1 MSSSPPK
8 KLYIKTYGCQ
18 MNVYDTER
26 MVDVMAHE
34 GYQVT
39 DKPDDADLVVLNTC
53 HIREKAAEKVYSDI
67 GRIRVMKEKQARK
80 DSKSGQEKKQSI
92 LAVGGCVAQAEGAEI
107 QRRAP
112 IVDMVFGPQ
121 TYHRLPEM
129 TKEAGE
135 IIQSGARPH
144 IVDTDLSVSEKFD
157 SLSKKAV
164 SEKKTAFLTVQEGCD
179 KFCTYC
185 VVPYTRGGEFSR
197 SFEDVMNDADK
208 LNDAGVLEVTL
219 LGQNVNAYHGM
230 SGEGVEWSLDR
241 LIRHLADTTDFKR
254 IRYTTSH
261 PQDMTDELIAV
272 HGQVEQ
278 CMPYLHLPVQAGS
291 DRIIKAM
298 NRHHTISSY
307 LKTVEDIRSA
317 RPDIALSGDF
327 IVGFPGESDADFQ
340 QTMKLVR
347 EVEYAQAYSFMYS
360 ERPGT
365 PAAGWADQVES
376 HVKSERLAELQEEL
390 NRQQRAFNEAG
401 VGKTMGVLLERR
413 GKQDSHL
420 VGRSP
425 YMQAVHVDVGDEKTA
440 EKYFGRLV
448 DMKIISAGP
457 RSLKGEFA

>member
-1 MSSSPPK
+1 
-8 KLYIKTYGCQ
+8 

-67 GRIRVMKEKQARK
+67 GRIRVMKERQARR

-129 TKEAGE
+129 TKKAGE

-185 VVPYTRGGEFSR
+185 VVSR
-197 SFEDVMNDADK
+197 PFEDVMNDADK

-230 SGEGVEWSLDR
+230 SDEGVEWSLDR

-298 NRHHTISSY
+298 NRHHSISSY
-307 LKTVEDIRSA
+307 LKTVEDIRAA

-390 NRQQRAFNEAG
+390 NRQQRAFNETG
-401 VGKTMGVLLERR
+401 VGKIMGVLLERR

-425 YMQAVHVDVGDEKTA
+425 YMQAVHVDIGDEKTA

-457 RSLKGEFA
+457 RSLKGEFV

>member
-1 MSSSPPK
+1 MTK

-34 GYQVT
+34 GYTTT
-39 DKPDDADLVVLNTC
+39 DKPDDADLIVLNTC

-67 GRIRVMKEKQARK
+67 GRLRVMKQKQAK
-80 DSKSGQEKKQSI
+80 KGSKETI

-107 QRRAP
+107 QRRMP
-112 IVDMVFGPQ
+112 VVDMVFGPQ
-121 TYHRLPEM
+121 TYHRLPDMARRAHEL
-129 TKEAGE
+129 KKQGE
-135 IIQSGARPH
+135 HPR
-144 IVDTDLSVSEKFD
+144 IVDTDLSVSEKFAA
-157 SLSKKAV
+157 LSQKTV
-164 SEKKTAFLTVQEGCD
+164 TPKKTAFLTIQEGCD

-197 SFEDVMNDADK
+197 SFEDVMKDAGK

-230 SGEGVEWSLDR
+230 SAGGKEWSLAR
-241 LIRHLADTTDFKR
+241 LIRHLADVTDFKR

-261 PQDMTDELIAV
+261 PGDMTDELIAI
-272 HGQVEQ
+272 HGEIEQ
-278 CMPYLHLPVQAGS
+278 CMPYLHLPVQSGS
-291 DRIIKAM
+291 DKIVKAM
-298 NRHHTISSY
+298 NRHHTIASY
-307 LKTVEDIRSA
+307 LKTIEDIRKV

-327 IVGFPGESDADFQ
+327 IVGFPGESDADFEE
-340 QTMKLVR
+340 TMKLVR
-347 EVEYAQAYSFMYS
+347 EVNYAQAYSFMYS

-365 PAAGWADQVES
+365 PAAAWEDQVES

-390 NRQQRAFNEAG
+390 NRQQRAFNELS
-401 VGKTMGVLLERR
+401 VGKVMPVLLERT
-413 GKQDSHL
+413 GKQAGQL

-425 YMQAVHVDVGDEKTA
+425 YMQAVHVDFGNGETA
-440 EKYFGRLV
+440 AQNFGKLV

-457 RSLKGEFA
+457 RSLKGEFTT

>member
-1 MSSSPPK
+1 MSSPPK
-8 KLYIKTYGCQ
+8 KLFIKTYGCQ

-67 GRIRVMKEKQARK
+67 GRIRVMKERQARR

-129 TKEAGE
+129 TKKAGE

-197 SFEDVMNDADK
+197 PFEDVMNDADK

-230 SGEGVEWSLDR
+230 SDEGVEWSLDR

-298 NRHHTISSY
+298 NRHHSISSY
-307 LKTVEDIRSA
+307 LKTVEDIRAA

-390 NRQQRAFNEAG
+390 NRQQRAFNETG
-401 VGKTMGVLLERR
+401 VGKIMGVLLERR

-425 YMQAVHVDVGDEKTA
+425 YMQAVHVDIGDEKTA

-457 RSLKGEFA
+457 RSLKGEFV

>member
-1 MSSSPPK
+1 MTK
-8 KLYIKTYGCQ
+8 KIYIKTYGCQ

-34 GYQVT
+34 GYKT
-39 DKPDDADLVVLNTC
+39 TEKPDDADLIVLNTC

-67 GRIRVMKEKQARK
+67 GRLRVMKQKRAKK
-80 DSKSGQEKKQSI
+80 DGKETI

-107 QRRAP
+107 QRRMP
-112 IVDMVFGPQ
+112 VVDMVFGPQ

-129 TKEAGE
+129 TLAADKLKRQGE
-135 IIQSGARPH
+135 HPR

-157 SLSKKAV
+157 SLSKKNV
-164 SEKKTAFLTVQEGCD
+164 SPKRTAFLTIQEGCD

-197 SFEDVMNDADK
+197 TFEDVMNDAGK
-208 LNDAGVLEVTL
+208 LHDAGVLEVTL
-219 LGQNVNAYHGM
+219 LGQNVNAYHGQ
-230 SGEGVEWSLDR
+230 SEAGEEWSLAR

-261 PQDMTDELIAV
+261 PGDMTDELIAI
-272 HGQVEQ
+272 HGEVEQ
-278 CMPYLHLPVQAGS
+278 CMPYLHLPVQSGS
-291 DRIIKAM
+291 DKIVKAM

-307 LKTVEDIRSA
+307 MKCIEDIRVV

-327 IVGFPGESDADFQ
+327 IVGFPGETDADFQ
-340 QTMKLVR
+340 ETMKLVR
-347 EVEYAQAYSFMYS
+347 DVNYAQAYSFMYS

-365 PAAGWADQVES
+365 PAAGWEDQVES

-390 NRQQRAFNEAG
+390 ERQQRAFNDAS
-401 VGKTMGVLLERR
+401 VGKVMPVLLERT
-413 GKQDSHL
+413 GKKASHL

-425 YMQAVHVDVGDEKTA
+425 YMQAVYVDVGNEETA
-440 EKYFGRLV
+440 AKNFGKLV

-457 RSLKGEFA
+457 RSLKGEFVS

>member
-1 MSSSPPK
+1 MTK

-39 DKPDDADLVVLNTC
+39 DKPDDADLIVLNTC

-67 GRIRVMKEKQARK
+67 GRLRVMIQKQAKK
-80 DSKSGQEKKQSI
+80 DGAKKNSKQTI

-107 QRRAP
+107 QRRMP

-129 TKEAGE
+129 TRAANKLKREGE
-135 IIQSGARPH
+135 RPR
-144 IVDTDLSVSEKFD
+144 IVDTDLSVSEKFA
-157 SLSKKAV
+157 SLSKK
-164 SEKKTAFLTVQEGCD
+164 SISPKKTAFLTIQEGCD

-185 VVPYTRGGEFSR
+185 VVPYTRGSEFSR
-197 SFEDVMNDADK
+197 SFEDVMKDAVK

-230 SGEGVEWSLDR
+230 STAGEEWSLAR

-261 PQDMTDELIAV
+261 PGDMTDELIAI
-272 HGQVEQ
+272 HGEVEQ
-278 CMPYLHLPVQAGS
+278 CMPYLHLPVQSGS
-291 DRIIKAM
+291 DKIVKAM
-298 NRHHTISSY
+298 NRHHTIATY
-307 LKTVEDIRSA
+307 MKCIEDIRA
-317 RPDIALSGDF
+317 VRPDIAISGDF
-327 IVGFPGESDADFQ
+327 IVGFPGETDADFQ
-340 QTMKLVR
+340 KTMKLVR
-347 EVEYAQAYSFMYS
+347 DINYAQAYSFMYS

-365 PAAGWADQVES
+365 PAAGWEDQVES
-376 HVKSERLAELQEEL
+376 HVKSERLAELQDEL
-390 NRQQRAFNEAG
+390 SRQQRAFNDVS
-401 VGKTMGVLLERR
+401 VGRIMPVLLERT
-413 GKQDSHL
+413 GKAAGQL

-425 YMQAVHVDVGDEKTA
+425 YMQAVHVDVGNGETA
-440 EKYFGRLV
+440 EQYFGKLV

-457 RSLKGEFA
+457 RSLKGEFVS

>member
-1 MSSSPPK
+1 MTK

-34 GYQVT
+34 GYEVT
-39 DKPDDADLVVLNTC
+39 EKPDEADLVVLNTC

-67 GRIRVMKEKQARK
+67 GRIRVQREKQAGK
-80 DSKSGQEKKQSI
+80 DGKARSDSI
-92 LAVGGCVAQAEGAEI
+92 LAVGGCVAQAEGGEI

-129 TKEAGE
+129 TREADKLKKNGE
-135 IIQSGARPH
+135 RPRL
-144 IVDTDLSVSEKFD
+144 IDTDLSVSEKFD

-197 SFEDVMNDADK
+197 SFEDVMT
-208 LNDAGVLEVTL
+208 DAGKLHQAGVVEVTL

-230 SGEGVEWSLDR
+230 SAAGEEWSLAR
-241 LIRHLADTTDFKR
+241 LIRHLAESTDFKR

-272 HGQVEQ
+272 HGEVEQ

-291 DRIIKAM
+291 DKIVKAM
-298 NRHHTISSY
+298 NRHHTIASY
-307 LKTVEDIRSA
+307 MKTIADIRNV

-327 IVGFPGESDADFQ
+327 IVGFPGETDADFRK
-340 QTMKLVR
+340 TMDLVR

-360 ERPGT
+360 ARPGT
-365 PAAGWADQVES
+365 PAAEREDQVED
-376 HVKSERLAELQEEL
+376 HVKAARLAELQEEL
-390 NRQQRAFNEAG
+390 NRQQRAFNDAS
-401 VGKTMGVLLERR
+401 VGKVMPVLLERV
-413 GKQDSHL
+413 GKEQGQL

-425 YMQAVHVDVGDEKTA
+425 YMQAVYIDVGDSETA
-440 EKYFGRLV
+440 AQYFGKLV
-448 DMKIISAGP
+448 DMKIVSAGP
-457 RSLKGEFA
+457 RSLKGELNRR

>member
-1 MSSSPPK
+1 MSSDPK
-8 KLYIKTYGCQ
+8 KLFIKTYGCQ

-34 GYQVT
+34 GYAVT
-39 DKPDDADLVVLNTC
+39 EKPEDADLVVLNTC

-67 GRIRVMKEKQARK
+67 GRLRVMKEKQTKAG
-80 DSKSGQEKKQSI
+80 SKETI

-107 QRRAP
+107 LRRMP

-129 TKEAGE
+129 TREADKAKLLG
-135 IIQSGARPH
+135 QRPR

-157 SLSKKAV
+157 ALSKKTV
-164 SEKKTAFLTVQEGCD
+164 SSKKTAFLTIQEGCD

-197 SFEDVMNDADK
+197 SFEDVMNDAGK
-208 LNDAGVLEVTL
+208 LHDAGVLEVTL
-219 LGQNVNAYHGM
+219 LGQNVNAYHGK
-230 SGEGVEWSLDR
+230 SATGEEWSLAR
-241 LIRHLADTTDFKR
+241 LIRHLAENTDFKR

-261 PQDMTDELIAV
+261 PGDMTDDLIAV
-272 HGQVEQ
+272 HGDVEQ
-278 CMPYLHLPVQAGS
+278 CMPYLHLPVQSGS
-291 DRIIKAM
+291 DRIVKAM
-298 NRHHTISSY
+298 NRHHTIATY
-307 LKTVEDIRSA
+307 LKTIEDIRAVS
-317 RPDIALSGDF
+317 PDIALSGDF

-340 QTMKLVR
+340 KTMKLVR
-347 EVEYAQAYSFMYS
+347 EVDYAQAYSFMYS

-365 PAAGWADQVES
+365 PAAGWESQVEN

-390 NRQQRAFNEAG
+390 LRQQRAFNDAS
-401 VGKTMGVLLERR
+401 VGKVMSVLLERT
-413 GKQDSHL
+413 GKHAGQL

-425 YMQAVHVDVGDEKTA
+425 YMQAVHVDVDNEETA
-440 EKYFGRLV
+440 EQNFGKLV

-457 RSLKGEFA
+457 RSLKGEFKT

>member
-1 MSSSPPK
+1 VTK

-34 GYQVT
+34 GYEVT
-39 DKPDDADLVVLNTC
+39 EKPDEADLVVLNTC

-67 GRIRVMKEKQARK
+67 GRIRVQREKQAGK
-80 DSKSGQEKKQSI
+80 DGKARSDSI
-92 LAVGGCVAQAEGAEI
+92 LAVGGCVAQAEGGEI

-129 TKEAGE
+129 THEADKLKKNGE
-135 IIQSGARPH
+135 RPRL
-144 IVDTDLSVSEKFD
+144 IDTDLSVSEKFD

-197 SFEDVMNDADK
+197 TFEDVMA
-208 LNDAGVLEVTL
+208 DAGKLHQAGVVEVTL

-230 SGEGVEWSLDR
+230 SAAGEEWSLAR
-241 LIRHLADTTDFKR
+241 LIRHLAESTDFKR

-272 HGQVEQ
+272 HGEVEQ

-291 DRIIKAM
+291 DKIVKAM
-298 NRHHTISSY
+298 NRHHTIASY
-307 LKTVEDIRSA
+307 MKTIEDIRNV

-327 IVGFPGESDADFQ
+327 IVGFPGETDADFRK
-340 QTMKLVR
+340 TMDLVR

-360 ERPGT
+360 ARPGT
-365 PAAGWADQVES
+365 PAAEREDQVED
-376 HVKSERLAELQEEL
+376 HVKAARLAELQEEL
-390 NRQQRAFNEAG
+390 NRQQRAFNDAS
-401 VGKTMGVLLERR
+401 VGKVMPVLLERV
-413 GKQDSHL
+413 GKEQGQL

-425 YMQAVHVDVGDEKTA
+425 YMQAVYIDVGDSETA
-440 EKYFGRLV
+440 AQYFGKLV
-448 DMKIISAGP
+448 DMKIVSAGP
-457 RSLKGEFA
+457 RSLKGELNRR

>member
-1 MSSSPPK
+1 MTK

-34 GYQVT
+34 GYEVT
-39 DKPDDADLVVLNTC
+39 EKPDEADLVVLNTC

-67 GRIRVMKEKQARK
+67 GRIRVQREKQAGK
-80 DSKSGQEKKQSI
+80 DGKARSDSI
-92 LAVGGCVAQAEGAEI
+92 LAVGGCVAQAEGGEI

-129 TKEAGE
+129 TREADKLKKNGE
-135 IIQSGARPH
+135 RPRL
-144 IVDTDLSVSEKFD
+144 IDTDLSVSEKFD

-197 SFEDVMNDADK
+197 SFEDVMT
-208 LNDAGVLEVTL
+208 DAGKLHQAGVVEVTL

-230 SGEGVEWSLDR
+230 SAAGEEWSLAR
-241 LIRHLADTTDFKR
+241 LIRHLAESTDFKR

-272 HGQVEQ
+272 HGEVEQ

-291 DRIIKAM
+291 DKIVKAM
-298 NRHHTISSY
+298 NRHHTIASY
-307 LKTVEDIRSA
+307 MKTIADIRKV

-327 IVGFPGESDADFQ
+327 IVGFPGETDADFRK
-340 QTMKLVR
+340 TMDLVR

-365 PAAGWADQVES
+365 PAAEREDQVED
-376 HVKSERLAELQEEL
+376 HVKAARLAELQEEL
-390 NRQQRAFNEAG
+390 NRQQRAFNDAS
-401 VGKTMGVLLERR
+401 VGKVMPVLLERV
-413 GKQDSHL
+413 GKEQGQL

-425 YMQAVHVDVGDEKTA
+425 YMQAVYIDVGDSETA
-440 EKYFGRLV
+440 AQYFGKLV
-448 DMKIISAGP
+448 DMKIVSAGP
-457 RSLKGEFA
+457 RSLKGELNRR

>member
-1 MSSSPPK
+1 MTK
-8 KLYIKTYGCQ
+8 KLFIKTYGCQ

-39 DKPDDADLVVLNTC
+39 DTPDEADLVVLNTC

-67 GRIRVMKEKQARK
+67 GRLRVMKEKRRK
-80 DSKSGQEKKQSI
+80 AGAKDSI

-112 IVDMVFGPQ
+112 VVDMVFGPQ

-129 TKEAGE
+129 TRAADKSKLAGD
-135 IIQSGARPH
+135 RPR
-144 IVDTDLSVSEKFD
+144 IVDTDLAVSEKFD
-157 SLSKKAV
+157 ALSKKAV
-164 SEKKTAFLTVQEGCD
+164 AAKKTAFLTVQEGCD

-197 SFEDVMNDADK
+197 SFEDVMADAVK
-208 LNDAGVLEVTL
+208 LNEAGVLEVTL
-219 LGQNVNAYHGM
+219 LGQNVNAYHGHDA
-230 SGEGVEWSLDR
+230 SGAEWSLAR
-241 LIRHLADTTDFKR
+241 LIRHLAEVTDFKR

-261 PQDMTDELIAV
+261 PHDMTDELIAV
-272 HGQVEQ
+272 HGDVAE

-291 DRIIKAM
+291 DRIVKAM
-298 NRHHTISSY
+298 NRHHTVAAY
-307 LKTVEDIRSA
+307 LKTIEDIRTV

-327 IVGFPGESDADFQ
+327 IVGFPGETDADFQ
-340 QTMKLVR
+340 ATMDLVR
-347 EVEYAQAYSFMYS
+347 QVNYAQAYSFMYS

-365 PAAGWADQVES
+365 PAAGWDDQVES

-390 NRQQRAFNEAG
+390 NRQQRAFNDNSTG
-401 VGKTMGVLLERR
+401 RILPVLLERT
-413 GKQDSHL
+413 GKEASHL

-425 YMQAVHVDVGDEKTA
+425 YMQAVYVDVGDGALA
-440 EKYFGRLV
+440 EQYFGKLV
-448 DMKIISAGP
+448 DMKITSAGP
-457 RSLKGEFA
+457 RSLKGEFVG